1 MQTTTPFEI
10 RRIIRPRPP
19 GSAAHAEVQEILARA
34 VRQLGLAPFG
44 RNGYLLPY
52 HTDGN
57 VRLANI
63 AAVLPGRDPS
73 LPPMI
78 LGAHYDTVPETPGAD
93 DNAAAIDV
101 VFRALEGLKPGTFR
115 HPVLAVF
122 FDAEEPGYYL
132 GPLMG
137 STNFYQR
144 ELAGQVHCAFIFDLV
159 GHDVP
164 VSGIEDLV
172 FVTGME
178 SHPSFEPVLSET
190 RPEKGMRVVPA
201 LNRYVGDVSDHH
213 IFRVR
218 EEPYLFFSCGRWEH
232 YHRPSDTAERL
243 NMQKI
248 KALAAY
254 IRRLLEACDRAE
266 FSTSSRWAVRRR
278 WGASASARWRCG
290 RWRRTAQPTRCRR
303 S

>member
-1 MQTTTPFEI
+1 MDTTTAFEI

-122 FDAEEPGYYL
+122 FDAIEGYDDFRAGRTPGVAGLEAPSSSVLRIRLSRPVPFFLHLLTLPDGSL
-132 GPLMG
+132 GGL
-137 STNFYQR
+137 
-144 ELAGQVHCAFIFDLV
+144 LAAQVVVKYVQGNTEQPALERTALVRPDLLNQPDEQLTEQLV
-159 GHDVP
+159 AEVP
-164 VSGIEDLV
+164 VSRQ
-172 FVTGME
+172 
-178 SHPSFEPVLSET
+178 PVEIPIATAGVHVHHLRKAVS
-190 RPEKGMRVVPA
+190 VPRFTPV
-201 LNRYVGDVSDHH
+201 NNPG
-213 IFRVR
+213 
-218 EEPYLFFSCGRWEH
+218 
-232 YHRPSDTAERL
+232 
-243 NMQKI
+243 
-248 KALAAY
+248 
-254 IRRLLEACDRAE
+254 
-266 FSTSSRWAVRRR
+266 
-278 WGASASARWRCG
+278 
-290 RWRRTAQPTRCRR
+290 
-303 S
+303 